1 VVCAFHSRR
10 LRIAALTLL
19 VTAPGMPLQQYRWWY
34 ATETR
39 DAQDL
44 EFGGSIMKLSRDL
57 RHVGRPN
64 GLFQVLATLALLAPQ
79 VARRDRWREPAY
91 RISAPASVLACA
103 GIFNH
108 QAERASLIVGV
119 TGVVIWYVTSRP
131 ELMRTALTLLCVTG
145 FQTLVLFGSRLLMPR
160 DLRALAGPEA
170 ESRSRSAA
178 AVRQEP
184 GLRALDTPGS
194 GPPGWDPAMDRS
206 PTRGT

>member
-1 VVCAFHSRR
+1 VT
-10 LRIAALTLL
+10 LTTSLPAWWLPLL
-19 VTAPGMPLQQYRWWY
+19 VTSPGMQLQQYRWRH
-34 ATETR
+34 ANEPR

-57 RHVGRPN
+57 RHVGWPN
-64 GLFQVLATLALLAPQ
+64 GPFQVLATLALLAPQ
-79 VARRDRWREPAY
+79 VARRARWREPAY
-91 RISAPASVLACA
+91 RIAAPASVLACV
-103 GIFNH
+103 GILNH

-119 TGVVIWYVTSRP
+119 TGVVIGYVTSRP
-131 ELMRTALTLLCVTG
+131 DLVRTALTLLCGTG
-145 FQTLVLFGSRLLMPR
+145 FQTLALFGSRLLMPR

-178 AVRQEP
+178 AVRQQP

-206 PTRGT
+206 QTRGT